1 MDDKSFEKNHM
12 LKKRSDDWIE
22 ITLRG
27 TWKSRKKSLKKNC
40 KRKITLKSL
49 DFKCN
54 FDDIFV
60 TMFEEFSNTVL
71 VL

>member
-27 TWKSRKKSLKKNC
+27 TWNSRKSLLIENC
-40 KRKITLKSL
+40 NPKITHNFL
-49 DFKCN
+49 DFKSNLDN
-54 FDDIFV
+54 FFV
-60 TMFEEFSNTVL
+60 TMFEEFLNTVFIL
-71 VL
+71 